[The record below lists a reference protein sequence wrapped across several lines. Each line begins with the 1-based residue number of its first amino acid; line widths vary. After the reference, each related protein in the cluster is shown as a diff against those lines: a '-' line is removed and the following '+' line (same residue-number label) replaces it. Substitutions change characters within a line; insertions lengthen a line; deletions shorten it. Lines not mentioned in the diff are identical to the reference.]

1 MIKKKGVYNVV
12 APEYITNMELTNIS
26 TQLLKNEIHLSNIS
40 SFLLKLV
47 LGEMSDIVLKGNWVS
62 SDKIVID
69 EFQFKYLTTMSA
81 IKSLNL

>member
-1 MIKKKGVYNVV
+1 LIKKKGVYNVV

>member
-1 MIKKKGVYNVV
+1 
-12 APEYITNMELTNIS
+12 MELTNIS